1 MSSKDGCT
9 SFPLQ
14 LCETGFFGVAVGM
27 AEALKVQAMQG
38 ANVARIAS
46 DPPPS
51 GSMVEAG
58 QLLFEVENHKVV
70 QEFDAPAR
78 GTLVHALAK
87 GDFIRLDMPFAFVA
101 GENDDAAA
109 LLEMARAAKVEGDYS
124 WDQIVGACSTPTSDE
139 GRPVSIAKATEIA
152 VLGNGAGQGWQA
164 TLGAAIGPIWRGEA
178 TANFFQ
184 DKITDLLV
192 YEASRLLATKK
203 FRVLNAR
210 FANGQVI
217 EREHINAGVSFD
229 EGKRLTLYAIEKAD
243 TLTLP
248 QVQDALVDG
257 LMRYVGRRLALHEVA
272 GATFTISDV
281 TTTDLDLSVPLL
293 PRGQCII
300 IVLIKDAAAGYK
312 LSISYDHRITEGLT
326 VAGFAE
332 ALVARLR
339 SYSAPP
345 PHGEADT
352 SPAICAYCERT
363 VETEV
368 VEYRR
373 RGLLKI
379 IDESGEEQLCCST
392 CWENW

>member
-1 MSSKDGCT
+1 
-9 SFPLQ
+9 
-14 LCETGFFGVAVGM
+14 M

-38 ANVARIAS
+38 ANVARIAA

-51 GSMVEAG
+51 GTTVEAG
-58 QLLFEVENHKVV
+58 QLLFEIENHKVV
-70 QEFDAPAR
+70 QEFDAPVA
-78 GTLVHALAK
+78 GTLVHELAK
-87 GDFIRLDMPFAFVA
+87 GDLIRLDMPFAYLA
-101 GENDDAAA
+101 ADGEDVAA
-109 LLEMARAAKVEGDYS
+109 LLATAHAAKVEGER
-124 WDQIVGACSTPTSDE
+124 WDDIVGACPMPPSE
-139 GRPVSIAKATEIA
+139 KGRAVSIAKATEIA

-164 TLGAAIGPIWRGEA
+164 TLGAAIGPIWRSEA

-210 FANGQVI
+210 FADGKII
-217 EREHINAGVSFD
+217 EREEINAGVSFD

-243 TLTLP
+243 TLSLP

-257 LMRYVGRRLALHEVA
+257 LMRYVGRKLALHEVA
-272 GATFTISDV
+272 SATFTISDV
-281 TTTDLDLSVPLL
+281 TTVELFLSVPLL
-293 PRGQCII
+293 PRDQCII
-300 IVLIKDAAAGYK
+300 IALIRDAAAGYQI
-312 LSISYDHRITEGLT
+312 SISYDHRITEGLT
-326 VAGFAE
+326 VAAFAE

-339 SYSAPP
+339 SYSAPLP
-345 PHGEADT
+345 QGEYGVEAA
-352 SPAICAYCERT
+352 PAICAYCERT

-368 VEYRR
+368 NEYRR

-379 IDESGEEQLCCST
+379 IDDSGEEQLCCST

>member
-1 MSSKDGCT
+1 
-9 SFPLQ
+9 
-14 LCETGFFGVAVGM
+14 M
-27 AEALKVQAMQG
+27 AEAIKVQAMQG
-38 ANVARIAS
+38 ANVARIAA

-58 QLLFEVENHKVV
+58 QLLFEIENHKVV
-70 QEFDAPAR
+70 QEFDAPVA

-87 GDFIRLDMPFAFVA
+87 GDFVHLDMPFAFVA
-101 GENDDAAA
+101 GEGDDTPA
-109 LLEMARAAKVEGDYS
+109 LLETVRAAKVEGEPA
-124 WDQIVGACSTPTSDE
+124 WDSVVGACPLPPTDD

-152 VLGNGAGQGWQA
+152 VLGNGAAQGWQA
-164 TLGAAIGPIWRGEA
+164 TLGAAIGPIWRSEG

-203 FRVLNAR
+203 YRILNAR
-210 FANGQVI
+210 FADGRII
-217 EREHINAGVSFD
+217 ERAQINAGVSFD
-229 EGKRLTLYAIEKAD
+229 EGKRLTLYAVQKAD

-257 LMRYVGRRLALHEVA
+257 LMRYVGRKLALHEVA
-272 GATFTISDV
+272 SATFTISDV
-281 TTTDLDLSVPLL
+281 TTTDLNLSVPLL
-293 PRGQCII
+293 PRDQAII
-300 IVLIKDAAAGYK
+300 IVLIKDAATGYM
-312 LSISYDHRITEGLT
+312 LSISYDHRITEGLK

-332 ALVARLR
+332 ELIARLR
-339 SYSAPP
+339 SYSVSPP
-345 PHGEADT
+345 LGETDAA
-352 SPAICAYCERT
+352 PAICAYCERS

-368 VEYRR
+368 HEYRR
-373 RGLLKI
+373 RGLMKI

>member
-1 MSSKDGCT
+1 MVARRWPHSYAKRD
-9 SFPLQ
+9 FL
-14 LCETGFFGVAVGM
+14 GVEVGM

-38 ANVARIAS
+38 ANVARIAAE
-46 DPPPS
+46 PPPS
-51 GSMVEAG
+51 GTKVEAG
-58 QLLFEVENHKVV
+58 QLLFEIENHKVV
-70 QEFDAPAR
+70 QEFDAPVG
-78 GTLVHALAK
+78 GTLVHSVAK
-87 GDFIRLDMPFAFVA
+87 GDLIRLDTPFAFIT
-101 GENDDAAA
+101 GEGEDAAA
-109 LLEMARAAKVEGDYS
+109 LLETARAAKVEGDYR
-124 WDQIVGACSTPTSDE
+124 WDEIVGACPTPPSDQ
-139 GRPVSIAKATEIA
+139 GKPVSIAKATEIA

-164 TLGAAIGPIWRGEA
+164 TLGAAIGPIWRSEA

-257 LMRYVGRRLALHEVA
+257 LMRYVGRKLALHEVA
-272 GATFTISDV
+272 GATFTLSDV
-281 TTTDLDLSVPLL
+281 TTTNLDLSVPLL

-300 IVLIKDAAAGYK
+300 IVLIKDAAAGYR

-345 PHGEADT
+345 PLGDT
-352 SPAICAYCERT
+352 DAVPAICAYCERT

-368 VEYRR
+368 REYRR

-379 IDESGEEQLCCST
+379 IDERGEEQLCCST